1 MSRKNANLQSLGAIE
16 TETIL
21 QELDCYN
28 VQQLESINRNLNDK
42 MIDKMLG
49 VQKKNR
55 IGANKA
61 NQIYERFMDYEQKKK
76 RNKLNRKMMSI
87 DKENRIRRSHSKSRF
102 DNGVTHKGKF
112 LDRVDHMIETRQKKI
127 AEKQIRRVIEKER
140 ELQKECTFAPV
151 ITKDHIYE

>member
-61 NQIYERFMDYEQKKK
+61 NQIYERFMDYE
-76 RNKLNRKMMSI
+76 
-87 DKENRIRRSHSKSRF
+87 
-102 DNGVTHKGKF
+102 
-112 LDRVDHMIETRQKKI
+112 
-127 AEKQIRRVIEKER
+127 
-140 ELQKECTFAPV
+140 
-151 ITKDHIYE
+151 